1 MGSLDL
7 FWQAAIFSSLA
18 LGIPLA
24 CAVWL
29 FFSPMKQTINAGQY
43 LDRTWATR
51 FALMIGGCVLAMNVG
66 AYWDASEHIVTGVVP
81 GGKDFLWP
89 PHLVLY
95 GGFLL
100 VLIVALMALVAVAGP
115 NLRAG
120 IRDPRV
126 WVRRNPLL
134 GAVTLSAGYAIFS
147 IPGDAIW
154 HQLFGVDLTA
164 WSPPHLI
171 LGFSI
176 ALVGV
181 CSAALLA
188 QTNKSARRDLWR
200 DGLVVAILALVL
212 SETFLVGVVEW
223 EVIGKFAAHNS
234 QERAIWLYPVVSA
247 GLSFLILDLARHLT
261 RLKWAATLTAI
272 TFFVIRLAVIG
283 GMALI
288 NGVSPHLPLVF
299 VLGAV
304 TLDIVK
310 VRVQSRLMRA
320 LSIATVYS
328 IGFTMTAFPNLAL
341 LGLGLGPVEYTEAFA
356 VTLVLV
362 AILYPLVEVLGT
374 WFERQRLP
382 IPAGGPM
389 TAPALAD

>member
-18 LGIPLA
+18 LGVPLA

-29 FFSPMKQTINAGQY
+29 FFSPMRQTINAGQS
-43 LDRTWATR
+43 LDRIWATR
-51 FALMIGGCVLAMNVG
+51 FALMIGGCVLAMHVG

-223 EVIGKFAAHNS
+223 EVTGKFAAHNS

-310 VRVQSRLMRA
+310 VRVQSRVIRA
-320 LSIATVYS
+320 LSIATTYS
-328 IGFTMTAFPNLAL
+328 IGFAMTAFPNLAL

-362 AILYPLVEVLGT
+362 VILYPLVEVLGT

-382 IPAGGPM
+382 IPAGGPI
-389 TAPALAD
+389 TAPALAN

>member
-66 AYWDASEHIVTGVVP
+66 AYWDASEHSVTGVVP

-223 EVIGKFAAHNS
+223 EVTGNFAAHNS

-310 VRVQSRLMRA
+310 VRVQSRVMRA

-328 IGFTMTAFPNLAL
+328 IGFAMTAFPNLAL
-341 LGLGLGPVEYTEAFA
+341 LGLGLGPVEYIEAFA

-382 IPAGGPM
+382 IPADGPI
-389 TAPALAD
+389 TAPAPAN

>member
-223 EVIGKFAAHNS
+223 EVTGKFAAHNS

-310 VRVQSRLMRA
+310 VRVQSRVMRA

-328 IGFTMTAFPNLAL
+328 IGFAMTAFPNLAL

-382 IPAGGPM
+382 IPADGPI
-389 TAPALAD
+389 TARALAN

>member
-223 EVIGKFAAHNS
+223 EVTGKFAAHNS

-310 VRVQSRLMRA
+310 VRVQSRVMRA

-328 IGFTMTAFPNLAL
+328 IGFAMTAFPNLAL
-341 LGLGLGPVEYTEAFA
+341 LGLGLGPVEYIEAFA

-382 IPAGGPM
+382 IPAGGPI
-389 TAPALAD
+389 TAPALAN